1 MIVVITG
8 AAGAGKTTVGRAV
21 AGALGWA
28 FYDADDLHTPEHVA
42 QMARGE
48 PLTDAERQPWLAR
61 VRALIE
67 AAAAGG
73 QDAVIACSALRDA
86 YRRMLA
92 EGIDDLRFV
101 YLAADAA
108 LLRERLSRRVG
119 HFAGVALLESQL
131 ATLEPPRDAI
141 VVDASTPVPLLVEEL
156 RRRLNRESSRR

>member
-8 AAGAGKTTVGRAV
+8 AAGAGKTTVGRAL
-21 AGALGWA
+21 AAALDYA
-28 FYDADDLHTPEHVA
+28 FYDADDLHSPEHVA

-48 PLTDAERQPWLAR
+48 PLTDALRQPWLAR
-61 VRALIE
+61 VRALID
-67 AAAAGG
+67 AATAAG
-73 QDAVIACSALRDA
+73 QDAVIACSALRDV
-86 YRRMLA
+86 YRHMLA
-92 EGIDDLRFV
+92 DGVDGLRFV

-108 LLRERLSRRVG
+108 LLRERLSHRVG

-141 VVDASTPVPLLVEEL
+141 VVDASTPVPQLVDEL